1 MSTKICTSIEQSKKL
16 LSLGLDPNTADMF
29 YNLGESQ
36 IPNVIYGCHEDFKC
50 YLLAWSLTALLELM
64 PNGYSLGNRA
74 SKYYVCFTHIKQENI
89 TEYTESV
96 DAAFEAVCWLIKQGH
111 IKVNK

>member
-1 MSTKICTSIEQSKKL
+1 MCTSIEQSKKL

-29 YNLGESQ
+29 YHLGESLV
-36 IPNVIYGCHEDFKC
+36 PNVIYGCNEDFKC

-64 PNGYSLGNRA
+64 PIGS
-74 SKYYVCFTHIKQENI
+74 HIEKKKNCYACYAV
-89 TEYTESV
+89 YTKPLESSTPIE
-96 DAAFEAVCWLIKQGH
+96 AAFETVCWLIEHGY

>member
-1 MSTKICTSIEQSKKL
+1 MKTKICTSIEQSKKL

-36 IPNVIYGCHEDFKC
+36 IPNAIYGSNDDFKC
-50 YLLAWSLTALLELM
+50 YILAWSLTALLELM
-64 PNGYSLGNRA
+64 PIGSHIEKKNSGYACYVVYTKPLEA
-74 SKYYVCFTHIKQENI
+74 STPIE
-89 TEYTESV
+89 
-96 DAAFEAVCWLIKQGH
+96 AAFEMVCLLIEKEY